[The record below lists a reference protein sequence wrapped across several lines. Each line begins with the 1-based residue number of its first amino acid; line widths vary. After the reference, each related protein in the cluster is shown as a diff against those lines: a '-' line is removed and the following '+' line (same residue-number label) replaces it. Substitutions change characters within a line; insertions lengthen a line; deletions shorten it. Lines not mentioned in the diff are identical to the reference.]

1 MRPLRHRL
9 LVLLALVVAAGTAI
23 AQPAKRAHRIGVLT
37 EAWAANHPTVEGLKA
52 GLVDLGFEEGRDVT
66 YDVRFTQGDT
76 KALPKA
82 AADLLEAGVDLL
94 FTCSEAATR
103 AAKAATAKLPI
114 VFTLIADPVAS
125 GIVENR
131 ARPSAN
137 LTGISNLSVELAGK
151 RLQVLKTLEPAVA
164 RVWIPHAS
172 DDPTVKTAVER
183 MRIAAQKLGLEIVTR
198 SIAGPSQINA
208 MLAEIRSGDALFAP
222 DTDSLDI
229 AAAILDASLASRI
242 PAVFPSSLWVGHG
255 GLVSYGPDYHAQG
268 MQASRLV
275 AKILRGSRPQDLPVE
290 GASKIDLVIN
300 MKTATHLGIAVSRKM
315 LLRADAI
322 RR

>member
-1 MRPLRHRL
+1 MSRF
-9 LVLLALVVAAGTAI
+9 LVAILLAAFAAGGDA
-23 AQPAKRAHRIGVLT
+23 AQTSKRTHRVGVLT

-66 YDVRFTQGDT
+66 YEVRFTQGDT
-76 KALPKA
+76 KALPA
-82 AADLLEAGVDLL
+82 AAAELLKAGVDVI

-103 AAKAATAKLPI
+103 VAKSATSQLPI

-125 GIVENR
+125 KIVESR
-131 ARPSAN
+131 ARPNSN
-137 LTGISNLSVELAGK
+137 LTGISNLAVELAAK
-151 RLQVLKTLEPAVA
+151 RLQILKTLEPSVM
-164 RVWIPHAS
+164 RVWIPHAI
-172 DDPTVKTAVER
+172 DDPTATAALDR
-183 MRIAAQKLGLEIVTR
+183 MRVAAQKLGLEIVPR
-198 SIAGPSQINA
+198 SMTNTVQISA
-208 MLAEIRSGDALFAP
+208 MFSELTSGDALFAP
-222 DTDSLDI
+222 DTDTLDI

-268 MQASRLV
+268 MQAARLV

-290 GASKIDLVIN
+290 GASKIDLVVN
-300 MKTATHLGIAVSRKM
+300 LKTATHLGINVPRKM
-315 LLRADAI
+315 LLRADAT